1 MIKGTKE
8 SHCEAEED
16 ELSLL
21 QSGTQRHLMTKE
33 HGRKDAMK
41 FRVLDVGAPR
51 TGTESMYAALQRL
64 GYKPWHSGM
73 NTSIRPSLCDYVFGS
88 RLNSSFDKAMEMMSV
103 DGYDAGMDEP
113 FQLIY
118 EEVMNRWP
126 DSKFILSLRDPE
138 SWFQSYVELNEAL
151 TKRRLPDIANDFN
164 ISDLKD
170 GDLQLLRAVHT
181 VLENRDNQTSRGQC
195 GNAKYWGCDFPGALL
210 GNYTSK
216 KECLARFQ
224 AHYDRVRQV
233 IPSERLLEF
242 NLSDGYNTLAPFLG
256 KSIPTFPNGT
266 IEPFPHVNTIEE
278 GNTFPKT
285 MEP

>member
-1 MIKGTKE
+1 MINETKE
-8 SHCEAEED
+8 SHCEADED
-16 ELSLL
+16 ELSFI
-21 QSGTQRHLMTKE
+21 QSGTQATTRTQGHLMTKE
-33 HGRKDAMK
+33 HGRKEAMN

-73 NTSIRPSLCDYVFGS
+73 NTLIRPSLCDYVFGS

-151 TKRRLPDIANDFN
+151 LKRRLQAEAL
-164 ISDLKD
+164 LK
-170 GDLQLLRAVHT
+170 LRLPIGHS
-181 VLENRDNQTSRGQC
+181 DNQTSRGQC
-195 GNAKYWGCDFPGALL
+195 SNAKYWGCDFPGALL

-216 KECLARFQ
+216 RECLARFQ

-266 IEPFPHVNTIEE
+266 IEPFPHVNAIEK
-278 GNTFPKT
+278 GNPFPKDDGT
-285 MEP
+285 MK